1 MPKTKEIEDKVR
13 DILVDQLIVDET
25 DITPEAR
32 LREDLDADSL
42 DVVEIGLRIEETFG
56 FFVDDEDGDNLKT
69 VADVVALVE
78 KKTKEVQ

>member
-42 DVVEIGLRIEETFG
+42 DVVEVGMRIEETFG
-56 FFVDDEDGDNLKT
+56 FEVDDEDGDGLKT
-69 VADVVALVE
+69 VSDIVALVE

>member
-42 DVVEIGLRIEETFG
+42 DVVEGGMRIEETFG
-56 FFVDDEDGDNLKT
+56 FEVDDEDGDGLKT
-69 VADVVALVE
+69 VSDIVALVE
-78 KKTKEVQ
+78 KKTKGVQ